1 MVSLYYSDLLEGQ
14 IPQNRVQ
21 VVNPLENNIE
31 DYTKS
36 AINSAP
42 MVVQGITSG
51 FILMA
56 VPMLLLGVVVGISL
70 LALKVPLRALGGE

>member
-1 MVSLYYSDLLEGQ
+1 M
-14 IPQNRVQ
+14 
-21 VVNPLENNIE
+21 ENNIE

>member
-1 MVSLYYSDLLEGQ
+1 M
-14 IPQNRVQ
+14 
-21 VVNPLENNIE
+21 ENNIE

-42 MVVQGITSG
+42 MIVQGITSG

-56 VPMLLLGVVVGISL
+56 LPMLLLGTVVGISL
-70 LALKVPLRALGGE
+70 LALRVPVRALGGQ

>member
-1 MVSLYYSDLLEGQ
+1 
-14 IPQNRVQ
+14 
-21 VVNPLENNIE
+21 VNPLENNIE

-42 MVVQGITSG
+42 MIVQGITSG

-56 VPMLLLGVVVGISL
+56 LPMLLLGTVVGISL
-70 LALKVPLRALGGE
+70 LALRVPVRALGGQ

>member
-1 MVSLYYSDLLEGQ
+1 
-14 IPQNRVQ
+14 
-21 VVNPLENNIE
+21 LENNIE

-56 VPMLLLGVVVGISL
+56 LPMLLLGTVVGISL
-70 LALKVPLRALGGE
+70 LALRVPVRALGGQ

>member
-1 MVSLYYSDLLEGQ
+1 M
-14 IPQNRVQ
+14 
-21 VVNPLENNIE
+21 VNPLENNIE

-56 VPMLLLGVVVGISL
+56 LPMLLLGTVVGISL
-70 LALKVPLRALGGE
+70 LALRVPVRALGGQ

>member
-1 MVSLYYSDLLEGQ
+1 M
-14 IPQNRVQ
+14 
-21 VVNPLENNIE
+21 VNPLENNIE

-42 MVVQGITSG
+42 MIVQGITSG

-56 VPMLLLGVVVGISL
+56 LPMLLLGTVVGISL
-70 LALKVPLRALGGE
+70 LALRVPVRALGGQ